1 MMGNFRMTAAA
12 AMALALAACGEKP
25 APVEEIAAAS
35 LTGGLYE
42 LSAEVTG
49 VAATGKGA
57 PATKLKLGD
66 RLVTRACVGA
76 DGKPAPELLAE
87 EGDKCQFK
95 ESYVR
100 NGRMNGQMSC
110 TRKGADGNIAPIFDG
125 TFKADSFEGEI
136 TTATQLYNGGDYR
149 LTRKVTAKR
158 VGDCPPDAAKTA
170 A

>member
-1 MMGNFRMTAAA
+1 MQDIRIVVVGAI
-12 AMALALAACGEKP
+12 ALALAACGGEQP
-25 APVEEIAAAS
+25 AAVEQAAAS

-76 DGKPAPELLAE
+76 YGKPAPELLAE